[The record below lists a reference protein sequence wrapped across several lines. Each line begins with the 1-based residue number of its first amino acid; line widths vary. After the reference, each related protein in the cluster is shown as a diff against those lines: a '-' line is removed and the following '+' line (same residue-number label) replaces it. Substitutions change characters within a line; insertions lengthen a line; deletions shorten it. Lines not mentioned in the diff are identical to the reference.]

1 MTSTPLDYWINTD
14 FSAPSQVALDNSQGK
29 EKKMEWHILKWRW
42 HCILNAIQYIF
53 YQEPDKTC

>member
-29 EKKMEWHILKWRW
+29 EKKNGMT
-42 HCILNAIQYIF
+42 YIKVTLTL
-53 YQEPDKTC
+53 YIECYSIHLLSRTR